1 MQHREEPQVSTGDT
15 ITIGDKA
22 AFPAKVSA
30 IRDATAQLRTAAAA
44 LSQIADTAA
53 KESASFTRDGAPAP
67 VYTPLLEE
75 LRAWLNAI
83 SPAAK
88 AVCDSAENAAA
99 TAEAKFTAITTTD
112 SAAAAAVAST

>member
-1 MQHREEPQVSTGDT
+1 MSTGDT
-15 ITIGDKA
+15 ITIVDKA

-30 IRDATAQLRTAAAA
+30 IRDATTQLRTAAEA

-67 VYTPLLEE
+67 VYNPLIEE
-75 LRAWLNAI
+75 LRAWLNTIA
-83 SPAAK
+83 PAVK
-88 AVCDSAENAAA
+88 AVCDSAENATA

-112 SAAAAAVAST
+112 STAAGAVASI